1 MAVEDNEFLKQFG
14 FFSRLK
20 IRSKLISMISV
31 IIVVSLA
38 VMIFLATIF
47 FRKDNEIRVK
57 ESNLTISQ
65 VIASKTESDFSAIVE
80 KVNIMATTM
89 LQEFKSETQKRLFT
103 DLFFSNDKD
112 FLYVAIGNKEND
124 KINFYRTIYNEKF
137 FKENNIDLKVIDLIN
152 SENSPR
158 FIKTFNDE
166 AVVHNVSAKFGM
178 PVIAVTIPFQRDDSD
193 KVNSIAIGYIR
204 LSRILKSFAKN
215 GITDTFMINGD
226 GDVIAHP
233 DTNLVVNY
241 ANFIKLPI
249 VEMMMKSKLDNG
261 QTRYKNESGVYHLGS
276 FKKIGFSGIGVV
288 SSVPEDLALQE
299 VYNIQR
305 RNIYITIIV
314 LNIAILIVYFFS
326 KSLTNP
332 ITTLV
337 GATKEVEKGNFRL
350 GVKATTGDEIGI
362 LTESFVEMG
371 RGLEE
376 REKMKDAFG
385 KFVNKEIAD
394 QVLKG
399 TIKLGG
405 ERKTATV
412 FFSDIRGF
420 TAISEKLEPEEVVEF
435 LNQYMTRMVNC
446 VNNTHGVVDKYIGD
460 AVMAVWGAPVSHGN
474 DTENAVN
481 GALMM
486 RRELIEFNKG
496 RGGDKKPI
504 IKIGCGLNTGPV
516 LAGQIGSN
524 ERMEYTVIGD
534 TVNLASR
541 IEALNKPFGTD
552 ILVSTDTYHLIKD
565 IFRLEPMQKIKVKGK
580 SEPQQIYAV
589 LGRLDDPAS
598 PRTVAELRTLVG
610 IEMKGM
616 PAEETSDDEHE
627 VKYEILD

>member
-1 MAVEDNEFLKQFG
+1 
-14 FFSRLK
+14 
-20 IRSKLISMISV
+20 MISI

-38 VMIFLATIF
+38 VMISLATIF
-47 FRKDNEIRVK
+47 FKKDNEIRVK

-65 VIASKTESDFSAIVE
+65 VIASKTESDFTAITE
-80 KVNIMATTM
+80 KINIMATTM
-89 LQEFKSETQKRLFT
+89 LQEFKTEQQKRLFT

-112 FLYVAIGNKEND
+112 FLYVAIGKKNND
-124 KINFYRTIYNEKF
+124 KIDFYKTIYNDKF
-137 FKENNIDLKVIDLIN
+137 FKENSLDLKVLQQIN
-152 SENSPR
+152 SENTPR

-166 AVVHNVSAKFGM
+166 AVVHNVSGKFGM
-178 PVIAVTIPFQRDDSD
+178 PVVAVTIPFQRDSLD
-193 KVNSIAIGYIR
+193 KVSTIAIGYIR
-204 LSRILKSFAKN
+204 LSKILKSFTKN
-215 GITDTFMINGD
+215 GITDTFMVNGE

-233 DTNLVVNY
+233 DTNLVINY
-241 ANFIKLPI
+241 ANYIKLPI
-249 VEMMMKSKLDNG
+249 VDMMMKSKIDNG
-261 QTRYKNESGVYHLGS
+261 QTRYMNESGVYHFGS
-276 FKKIGFSGIGVV
+276 FKKIGFSGIGVI

-326 KSLTNP
+326 KSLTTP
-332 ITTLV
+332 ITTLL
-337 GATKEVEKGNFRL
+337 GATKEIEKGNFKVE
-350 GVKATTGDEIGI
+350 VKASTGDEIGV

-371 RGLEE
+371 RGLDE
-376 REKMKDAFG
+376 RERMKDAFG
-385 KFVNKEIAD
+385 KFVNKDIAE

-405 ERKTATV
+405 ERKLATI

-446 VNNTHGVVDKYIGD
+446 VNMTNGVVDKYIGD
-460 AVMAVWGAPVSHGN
+460 AVMAVWGAPVTYGN

-486 RRELIEFNKG
+486 RKELIEFNKG
-496 RGGDKKPI
+496 RGGDKKPV

-516 LAGQIGSN
+516 LAGQIGSD

-552 ILVSTDTYHLIKD
+552 ILVSADTYLEIKN
-565 IFRLEPMQKIKVKGK
+565 IFRLEPMQQIKVKGK

-589 LGRLDDPAS
+589 LGRLDDPSS
-598 PRTVAELRTLVG
+598 PQTLEEMRRLVG
-610 IEMKGM
+610 IDMKGK
-616 PAEETSDDEHE
+616 PTEEACEEGE
-627 VKYEILD
+627 VKYEIIDK